1 MSSTTKTTHQPSALK
16 RVLIA
21 LLIVLPVVGAA
32 SYMWAMWDPKAYL
45 KDIPIA
51 VVSEDA
57 GVGEGKDFTNYGEQ
71 IADGMLD
78 LNYLNFQKD
87 TPQGAADKLERGEY
101 MMVVTIPKDFS
112 AKAATIID
120 ENPVKPN
127 INFELN
133 DFYGTQSAFIT
144 GSLVPELQASVS
156 QAVTA
161 EYAAEV
167 VNGLNELSS
176 GLGEASDGA
185 KQLDDGAGEL
195 RNGGVEAVNGIGQL
209 KAGTGELQTGAGQL
223 NAGAGELRNG
233 AGQLATGAGELS
245 KGMDELRKGTG
256 ELATGAGQI
265 NGGVKELT
273 DMLIPILSGAQGPVQ
288 NLKPV
293 VDILRATGM
302 NNEANEL
309 SSLITDLS
317 PENPENLVNQL
328 NALRDGTGEMYYN
341 LSNPE
346 APYLSGVIQLQDGAH
361 QLRDGSRELAGGA
374 VELANGTNELATG
387 ATQLNNGMTELN
399 TGAGELKN
407 GMDQL
412 KDGTTELSTGL
423 RDGAEQA
430 PTIAKPDVST
440 ANMST
445 PINFTQNNINP
456 VQTSVSTED
465 PTATKLSGGVA
476 ILLVILFAFLGM
488 AILAIMTPAVLR
500 RKNSEGRASAK
511 GVVGGWVVLA
521 ASSLAFM
528 ALIAVIASSMGW
540 QPANWGPAFLVL
552 ALIVGAGTAVYQF
565 LRTAFGHV
573 AGGALIIATFAIG
586 LFASGAV
593 WPSDAT
599 PAPLRFI
606 HILHPMGYARDA
618 FVRASSGIYDG
629 LYTRGITGL
638 IVFLVLGV
646 VASIIVHRFQNR
658 KAVEASPASA

>member
-1 MSSTTKTTHQPSALK
+1 
-16 RVLIA
+16 
-21 LLIVLPVVGAA
+21 
-32 SYMWAMWDPKAYL
+32 
-45 KDIPIA
+45 
-51 VVSEDA
+51 
-57 GVGEGKDFTNYGEQ
+57 
-71 IADGMLD
+71 
-78 LNYLNFQKD
+78 
-87 TPQGAADKLERGEY
+87 
-101 MMVVTIPKDFS
+101 
-112 AKAATIID
+112 
-120 ENPVKPN
+120 
-127 INFELN
+127 
-133 DFYGTQSAFIT
+133 
-144 GSLVPELQASVS
+144 
-156 QAVTA
+156 
-161 EYAAEV
+161 
-167 VNGLNELSS
+167 
-176 GLGEASDGA
+176 
-185 KQLDDGAGEL
+185 
-195 RNGGVEAVNGIGQL
+195 
-209 KAGTGELQTGAGQL
+209 
-223 NAGAGELRNG
+223 
-233 AGQLATGAGELS
+233 
-245 KGMDELRKGTG
+245 
-256 ELATGAGQI
+256 
-265 NGGVKELT
+265 
-273 DMLIPILSGAQGPVQ
+273 
-288 NLKPV
+288 
-293 VDILRATGM
+293 
-302 NNEANEL
+302 
-309 SSLITDLS
+309 
-317 PENPENLVNQL
+317 
-328 NALRDGTGEMYYN
+328 
-341 LSNPE
+341 
-346 APYLSGVIQLQDGAH
+346 
-361 QLRDGSRELAGGA
+361 
-374 VELANGTNELATG
+374 
-387 ATQLNNGMTELN
+387 MTELN

-488 AILAIMTPAVLR
+488 AILAIIMPAVLR

-606 HILHPMGYARDA
+606 HALHPMGYARDA

-638 IVFLVLGV
+638 IVFLVLGM